1 MSGQSEAGSA
11 VVIAA
16 SSASSFAALFVRRCF
31 VHRCL
36 AGRYLFLQ
44 SQWDK
49 SERGSARMRDL
60 IGAN

>member
-11 VVIAA
+11 VVIAT

-36 AGRYLFLQ
+36 AGRYLFCNPNGTRA
-44 SQWDK
+44 
-49 SERGSARMRDL
+49 RGAPRECVIL
-60 IGAN
+60 